1 VINERKAMNSRTNE
15 NQPACVSI
23 TVKFVS
29 IMQKY
34 SGNKR
39 EVQVEVPTDPAQAIH
54 LIINRFQIPWQGN
67 LEKSTRIFINQT
79 LNDPFVDRGQ
89 PLKDKDT
96 IAFIPISGGG

>member
-1 VINERKAMNSRTNE
+1 MMSGAQK
-15 NQPACVSI
+15 NQSDRVSV
-23 TVKFVS
+23 TVRFVS

-39 EVQVEVPTDPAQAIH
+39 EVQVEVSSDPAQAID
-54 LIINRFQIPWQGN
+54 LIINRFQIPWKEN
-67 LEKSTRIFINQT
+67 LEKSTRIFINQK

-89 PLKDKDT
+89 PLKDRDT

>member
-1 VINERKAMNSRTNE
+1 MNSKTQK
-15 NQPACVSI
+15 NQTDCVSI
-23 TVKFVS
+23 TVRFVS

-39 EVQVEVPTDPAQAIH
+39 EVQVEVPTDPVQAIH
-54 LIINRFQIPWQGN
+54 LIINRFQIPWKDN

-89 PLKDKDT
+89 RLKDKDT